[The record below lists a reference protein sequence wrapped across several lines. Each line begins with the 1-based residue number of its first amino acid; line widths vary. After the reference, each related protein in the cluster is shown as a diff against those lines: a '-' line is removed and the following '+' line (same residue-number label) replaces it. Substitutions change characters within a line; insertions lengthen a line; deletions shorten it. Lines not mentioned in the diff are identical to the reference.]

1 MECPECKTKNQK
13 GCCKDMEKHNMENKT
28 PNVDNTKGKSKGIW
42 VLFIGIVAVLA
53 LVLLFTK
60 SSSAVSFENIDA
72 VEGDIKIYKS
82 MSCGCCEV
90 YLKYANSKINHKID
104 VFDMQNPEQIKKQYG
119 IPSELES
126 CHTTII
132 GDYFIE
138 GHIPLEA
145 VEKLLAE
152 QPDIAGIAMPGMPS
166 GSPGMPGQKYGDFV
180 IYAVAND
187 GSYSEFMRI

>member
-13 GCCKDMEKHNMENKT
+13 GCCKDMEKHSMENKT
-28 PNVDNTKGKSKGIW
+28 TNVDNTKGKSKGIW

-60 SSSAVSFENIDA
+60 GSSSVSFENINKASQID
-72 VEGDIKIYKS
+72 IYKD
-82 MSCGCCEV
+82 MSCGCCGV
-90 YLKYANSKINHKID
+90 YANYVDGKTEPKINTFNVQD
-104 VFDMQNPEQIKKQYG
+104 SEQIKKKYG